1 MQVFFFLRPQ
11 EQLQFNREQYE
22 QSKEDL
28 RLALTEL
35 EKQQREMGFA
45 LQPGLQEKQAQLT
58 NYANL
63 LQKAED
69 LSSRF
74 NALRSQEDLL
84 QGHTVDP
91 CFPEVEWLELKHQHE
106 NLLSQ
111 LQVGTSLSFLTR
123 SLVCLL
129 IAVLTLPALSF
140 SWQVYG

>member
-1 MQVFFFLRPQ
+1 MILLNGIFFLSPE

-35 EKQQREMGFA
+35 EKQQQEMGFA

-58 NYANL
+58 SYANL

-69 LSSRF
+69 LTSRF
-74 NALRSQEDLL
+74 NELESQE
-84 QGHTVDP
+84 GHLKGCTGDP
-91 CFPEVEWLELKHQHE
+91 CFTEAEWLELKHQHD

-111 LQVGTSLSFLTR
+111 LQVGTSLCFLAK
-123 SLVCLL
+123 LFGWLL
-129 IAVLTLPALSF
+129 IAVLTVCL
-140 SWQVYG
+140 